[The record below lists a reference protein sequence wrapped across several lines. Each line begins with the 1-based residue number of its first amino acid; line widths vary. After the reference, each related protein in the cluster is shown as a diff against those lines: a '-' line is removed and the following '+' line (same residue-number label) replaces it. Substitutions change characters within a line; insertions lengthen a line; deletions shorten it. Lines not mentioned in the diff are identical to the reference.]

1 MLNLVEISSAS
12 PLRFLFL
19 QLVMNSIRNYHATSL
34 FSGSVVME
42 KSKQEQLNQSG
53 QLASQPPMISEVVK
67 HRTSTSK
74 SRSKSRSPGRSIEG
88 SSASAG
94 GPGSSGRGSRP
105 CSLHA
110 SREHSPDNI
119 SGTYFG
125 LYSFYLLLS
134 ASCLQLTAPSSVFKR
149 RCFLFFDILTFFHM
163 PNRGTKQKLFCHFKI
178 VS

>member
-1 MLNLVEISSAS
+1 MFNLVEVYSGG
-12 PLRFLFL
+12 PLRFLYPL
-19 QLVMNSIRNYHATSL
+19 LALSCIRYYHITSV

-119 SGTYFG
+119 SGNLDYEASVYF
-125 LYSFYLLLS
+125 YAF
-134 ASCLQLTAPSSVFKR
+134 TAPSSNSLVR
-149 RCFLFFDILTFFHM
+149 TRCVL
-163 PNRGTKQKLFCHFKI
+163 
-178 VS
+178 

>member
-1 MLNLVEISSAS
+1 MYRVHHMFSQLFIAFTTRKAAKTFDTPCSACS
-12 PLRFLFL
+12 LRFLCP
-19 QLVMNSIRNYHATSL
+19 QLVMNCIRNYHVTSL

-53 QLASQPPMISEVVK
+53 QLASQSQMISEVVK
-67 HRTSTSK
+67 HRSSTSK

-94 GPGSSGRGSRP
+94 GPGSSGRSSRP

-119 SGTYFG
+119 SGKYDYHVLVQFV
-125 LYSFYLLLS
+125 L
-134 ASCLQLTAPSSVFKR
+134 
-149 RCFLFFDILTFFHM
+149 
-163 PNRGTKQKLFCHFKI
+163 
-178 VS
+178 